1 MLTFNVAPD
10 ELQLFIEDTDEQLQ
24 LLDQDIVLLEK
35 EGTRPELLQEIF
47 RAAHTLKGSSGAIG
61 HKKMATLTHSMENV
75 LDKLR
80 HGTLECGTELIDA
93 LLQSLDGLRLLRE
106 EVVTLED
113 CGFDPT
119 QLVEWLNA
127 IVAESGPG
135 REAPRA
141 GASAEVAAMAA
152 AGVEGA
158 HTVIVSIDPDS
169 PLPAAR
175 ILQAYLE
182 ASSFGEVVS
191 STPAMEAIEREQVG
205 NQLVVVLRCSGDLDE
220 LFISLSALPDVIE
233 VKIDGNHA
241 AEQSAGATSQ
251 PEAVSEESAEAPA
264 PIASGGGGEQS
275 PVSKKAAPARSNGL
289 AKTIRIDVS
298 RLDELMNLVGELV
311 IDRTRLASL
320 GMTLQSKYDDDCV
333 GELADTSRHIERIVD
348 ELQEA
353 IMKSRMLP
361 VEALFNRLPR
371 VVRDIAQKAGKKVD
385 FMMEGEETELD
396 RSVIEELHDP
406 LIHML
411 RNSVDHGVEAPEVR
425 AKMGKPQVG
434 KVKLSAMHRENRI
447 VIRVEDDGGGIDP
460 ERLRQV
466 AVKRGMMTAEAAG
479 HLSDK
484 EALELIFAPGFST
497 KDTVSDVSGRGVG
510 TDIVRTNIEKLNGSV
525 TVDSVIGEGTCFTLE
540 LPLTVAI
547 MDALM
552 VGLGDQ
558 VLAIPLVSVVETL
571 RVRNSEIHSINKR
584 QAIQL
589 RESVLPLVRLDNAL
603 GMPSA
608 SESDDRV
615 FVVAVRVGDN
625 RVGLVVDS
633 LLGELQVVIKSLG
646 RQVGNIVGVTGATIL
661 GDGRVAL
668 ILDVPSL
675 IKCVL
680 DEQSRGWAA

>member
-1 MLTFNVAPD
+1 MLTFNVTPD

-47 RAAHTLKGSSGAIG
+47 RAAHTLKGSSAAIG
-61 HKKMATLTHSMENV
+61 HRKMAALTHSMENV
-75 LDKLR
+75 LDHLR
-80 HGTLECGTELIDA
+80 HGRGGCSTELIDA

-106 EVVTLED
+106 EVETLED

-119 QLVEWLNA
+119 ELVDWLN
-127 IVAESGPG
+127 SM
-135 REAPRA
+135 
-141 GASAEVAAMAA
+141 ASAMAAPGDGAMAA
-152 AGVEGA
+152 APKALPGQDVDTSGA
-158 HTVIVSIDPDS
+158 QRVTVRIDPES

-175 ILQAYLE
+175 LLQSYLE
-182 ASSFGEVVS
+182 ASSFGQVVAC
-191 STPAMEAIEREQVG
+191 TPSLDAIEREQVG
-205 NQLVVVLRCSGDLDE
+205 QQIDILLRLSGEAEE
-220 LFISLSALPDVIE
+220 LFKSLQELPDVTDVIVE
-233 VKIDGNHA
+233 SFSRAGDTTGGASRPDPVQQATGEPQA
-241 AEQSAGATSQ
+241 AVPAGAADEM
-251 PEAVSEESAEAPA
+251 PKE
-264 PIASGGGGEQS
+264 G
-275 PVSKKAAPARSNGL
+275 KRAPARANGL
-289 AKTIRIDVS
+289 AKTVRIDVS

-320 GMTLQSKYDDDCV
+320 GAALQTKYDDESV
-333 GELADTSRHIERIVD
+333 GDLTDTSRHIDRIVD
-348 ELQEA
+348 ELQA
-353 IMKSRMLP
+353 GIMKARMLP

-371 VVRDIAQKAGKKVD
+371 VVRDLAQRSGKKVD
-385 FMMEGEETELD
+385 FVMDGEETELD
-396 RSVIEELHDP
+396 RSIIEELHDP
-406 LIHML
+406 LIHLL
-411 RNSVDHGVEAPEVR
+411 RNSVDHGIEDPETRVK
-425 AKMGKPQVG
+425 AGKPEVG
-434 KVKLSAMHRENRI
+434 KVGLSAMHQENRI
-447 VIRVEDDGGGIDP
+447 VICVEDDGAGIDP
-460 ERLRQV
+460 DRVRQT
-466 AVKRGMMTAEAAG
+466 AVSRGMLTADAAG
-479 HLSDK
+479 HLSDQ

-497 KDTVSDVSGRGVG
+497 REAVSDVSGRGVG

-525 TVDSVIGEGTCFTLE
+525 SVESTVGKGARFILE

-571 RVRNSEIHSINKR
+571 RVRKSEILFVNKR

-589 RESVLPLVRLDNAL
+589 RDTVLPLIRLDDAL
-603 GMPSA
+603 GMPSSSA
-608 SESDDRV
+608 GADRV
-615 FVVAVRVGDN
+615 FVVAVKVGTH

-646 RQVGNIVGVTGATIL
+646 RQVGSIVGVTGATIL

-675 IKCVL
+675 IKSVL